1 MKNDSSNTTNLFLAR
16 TGALALLALAGVGV
30 SAAFIAQ
37 PSANAGGG
45 APSPVDAARAMSL
58 GFRQAAKTISPSV
71 VGIIAQH
78 RGQALPAGSGAAPR
92 DFFHRFLQP
101 DAQGDAPLPR
111 NHPDYVGQGSGV
123 IVDAKGTIV
132 TNSHVVKDS
141 SEFEVT
147 LGDGRKFPARLL
159 GVDADTDLAALHIDA
174 SDLQPARFGS
184 SDELEPGDW
193 VLAVGNPFGLD
204 HTVTAGIVSAK
215 GRSEVGIA
223 TYEDFIQTDAPIN
236 PGNSGGPLV
245 NLDGQIVGINT
256 AIHSSSGGSD
266 GIGFAIPS
274 STVQSVLRGLD
285 TNGHVE
291 RGWLGVALQPLTQD
305 LAGTFGLKDAHGALV
320 SRVLADGP
328 ADKAGLVAGDI
339 VRELDGK
346 PIESSKVLRER
357 VAQITP
363 GTRVELLV
371 RRAGKD
377 KTLTV
382 ELARRA
388 DKDEDAPVQPASK
401 PEASQ
406 HWGLGL
412 LDLTP
417 ARAQELNLPDSQGVL
432 IAEVAP
438 SSPADRAGLEVGERI
453 LAIGDQPV
461 GDVEACAA
469 QLRDQQ
475 ASTRLLVRGERGDRY
490 VVLRQQAE
498 GQLR

>member
-1 MKNDSSNTTNLFLAR
+1 MNTNDSNRTNRFLAW
-16 TGALALLALAGVGV
+16 TGGLAFLSLTGVALC
-30 SAAFIAQ
+30 AAFNAQ
-37 PSANAGGG
+37 PSASAGGT
-45 APSPVDAARAMSL
+45 APSPLEAARAMSL
-58 GFRQAAKTISPSV
+58 AFRQAAKTISPSV

-78 RGQALPAGSGAAPR
+78 RGQTIPMSSGAP
-92 DFFHRFLQP
+92 DDMFHRFLMP
-101 DAQGDAPLPR
+101 DGQDSQRMPR

-174 SDLQPARFGS
+174 SGLQAARFGS

-245 NLDGQIVGINT
+245 DLEGHVVGINT

-285 TNGHVE
+285 ANGHVE

-305 LAGTFGLKDAHGALV
+305 LASSFGIKDAHGALV
-320 SRVLADGP
+320 ARVLADGP
-328 ADKAGLVAGDI
+328 AEKAGLVAGDI

-357 VAQITP
+357 VAQIAP

-371 RRAGKD
+371 NRKGKD
-377 KTLTV
+377 QTIKV

-388 DKDEDAPVQPASK
+388 EKEDEAQAQPAQK
-401 PEASQ
+401 PDDSA
-406 HWGLGL
+406 HWGLAL
-412 LDLTP
+412 LDLTS
-417 ARAQELNLPDSQGVL
+417 ARAQQLNLPDTQGVL
-432 IAEVAP
+432 IAEVSP
-438 SSPADRAGLEVGERI
+438 SSPAERAGLQPGERI
-453 LAIGDQPV
+453 LAIGDTQV
-461 GDVEACAA
+461 NDVDGCAKL
-469 QLRDQQ
+469 LRD
-475 ASTRLLVRGERGDRY
+475 ARRNTRLLVRDERGDRY
-490 VVLRQQAE
+490 VVLQHPE
-498 GQLR
+498 SELR